1 MSLAVSMP
9 YSSSTEM
16 DYFGRYGPCVRTE
29 SMPPVFGPAFY
40 GNRAREERLEQL
52 AHHMEFYMNYGGSV
66 AGGCCRQPK
75 LGTFPKSHSDNPSL
89 RKKQP
94 KQPLTNKRSVSV
106 PAFPTPSILKSPSSS
121 KCTSPRGKK
130 SVRFADT
137 QGLPLTIVH
146 HKSDADADDVLSCP
160 VQSELMRLSLQDE
173 GRALKQPP
181 RPESP
186 PSISS
191 PTRQELE
198 YHFTQPGIEPDFMK
212 RVLDQKVCLENLRRD
227 GGNIHGVVRVS
238 NIDYHKYVTVRW
250 TSDKWQSVHSQPA
263 VYCAGSSD
271 AVSDRFSFQLP
282 ITGCSIEFA
291 VCFRAAGQE
300 FWDNNKGNNY
310 MISVRSLQ

>member
-1 MSLAVSMP
+1 
-9 YSSSTEM
+9 
-16 DYFGRYGPCVRTE
+16 
-29 SMPPVFGPAFY
+29 MPPVLGPTLY
-40 GNRAREERLEQL
+40 HGSREREERLEQI
-52 AHHMEFYMNYGGSV
+52 AHHMEYYMNYRGNV
-66 AGGCCRQPK
+66 AAGWCRQPK
-75 LGTFPKSHSDNPSL
+75 LGAVPKSHSENPSL
-89 RKKQP
+89 TRKIQP

-121 KCTSPRGKK
+121 KCSSPRGKK

-146 HKSDADADDVLSCP
+146 QKSDADADDALACP
-160 VQSELMRLSLQDE
+160 VQSEVMRLSLQDE
-173 GRALKQPP
+173 GRALKEPP

-186 PSISS
+186 PSVSS

-198 YHFTQPGIEPDFMK
+198 YHFTQPGIEPDFIK
-212 RVLDQKVCLENLRRD
+212 RMLGQKVCLENLRRD

-238 NIDYHKYVTVRW
+238 NIDYHKYVSVRW
-250 TSDKWQSVHSQPA
+250 TSDKWQSVQSQPA

-282 ITGCSIEFA
+282 ITGSSLEFA

-300 FWDNNKGNNY
+300 FWDNNRGKNY
-310 MISVRSLQ
+310 VISVRSLQ